1 MASTSKPKLA
11 DAIHGTN
18 PQVHPPLFEL
28 GYELIDSSWWKKS
41 LELGYTIHY
50 IGKNIV
56 SHSMVRFPSYLLIWE
71 EKADK

>member
-18 PQVHPPLFEL
+18 PQVHAPLCEL
-28 GYELIDSSWWKKS
+28 GKANKQFLVEKVIRARIYDSLYWKEHCFS
-41 LELGYTIHY
+41 LNGT
-50 IGKNIV
+50 
-56 SHSMVRFPSYLLIWE
+56 FPLYSSDW